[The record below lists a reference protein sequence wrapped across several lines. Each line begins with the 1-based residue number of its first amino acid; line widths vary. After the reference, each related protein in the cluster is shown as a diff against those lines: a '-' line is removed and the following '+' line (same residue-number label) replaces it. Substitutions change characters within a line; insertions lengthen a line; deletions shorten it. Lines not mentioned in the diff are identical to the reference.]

1 MEDVMQTAT
10 PTIYY
15 VIGAIIVVAIVVIV
29 ATLASRN
36 ARSRRLQQRFGPE
49 YDRTVRNAGD
59 RTAAERELSARE
71 DRVKR
76 MHIEELPAG
85 ARDRYT
91 EEWRT
96 VQTRF
101 VDQPQEAL
109 KQADALVENVMRDRG
124 YPMNDFE
131 QRAADISPDH
141 PQVVENYRAA
151 HGIAQRSETGEATT
165 EDLRQAMVHYRTLF
179 NDLLGTDERTTRQ

>member
-1 MEDVMQTAT
+1 MQSAN
-10 PTIYY
+10 PTVWYI
-15 VIGAIIVVAIVVIV
+15 VGAIIVAAIIIAVAIFS
-29 ATLASRN
+29 SR
-36 ARSRRLQQRFGPE
+36 AGRTRRLRQRFGPE
-49 YDRTVRNAGD
+49 YDRTVRSTGD
-59 RTAAERELSARE
+59 QTAAERDLADRE
-71 DRVKR
+71 ARVKR

-101 VDQPQEAL
+101 VDQPREAL
-109 KQADALVENVMRDRG
+109 VQADRLVENVMRDRG
-124 YPMNDFE
+124 YPMTDFE

-141 PQVVENYRAA
+141 PRVVDNYRIA
-151 HGIAQRSETGEATT
+151 HGIAIRSERGEVTT

-179 NDLLGTDERTTRQ
+179 NDLLGTSEWTGAQ

>member
-1 MEDVMQTAT
+1 
-10 PTIYY
+10 
-15 VIGAIIVVAIVVIV
+15 
-29 ATLASRN
+29 
-36 ARSRRLQQRFGPE
+36 
-49 YDRTVRNAGD
+49 
-59 RTAAERELSARE
+59 
-71 DRVKR
+71 
-76 MHIEELPAG
+76 
-85 ARDRYT
+85 
-91 EEWRT
+91 
-96 VQTRF
+96 
-101 VDQPQEAL
+101 
-109 KQADALVENVMRDRG
+109 MRDRG

>member
-1 MEDVMQTAT
+1 MQSAN
-10 PTIYY
+10 PTVWYI
-15 VIGAIIVVAIVVIV
+15 VGAIIVAAIIIAVAIFS
-29 ATLASRN
+29 SR
-36 ARSRRLQQRFGPE
+36 AGRTHRLRQRFGPE
-49 YDRTVRNAGD
+49 YDRTVRSTGD
-59 RTAAERELSARE
+59 QTAAERDLADRE
-71 DRVKR
+71 ARVKR

-101 VDQPQEAL
+101 VDQPREAL
-109 KQADALVENVMRDRG
+109 VQADRLVENVMRDRG
-124 YPMNDFE
+124 YPMTDFE

-141 PQVVENYRAA
+141 PRVVDNYRIA
-151 HGIAQRSETGEATT
+151 HGIAIRSERGEVTT

-179 NDLLGTDERTTRQ
+179 NDLLGTSERTGAQ